1 MRARRAAGC
10 AAALACA
17 VLAADAFSAEH
28 QSAAKGAVPAAP
40 VPQAQ
45 SAPAPRAPPGAV
57 GELQPVLHAQQAKI
71 TTCMDTIVRQSAAAI
86 DAPHA
91 AASSW
96 TSAAPNQNLFVSIVG
111 LSYQSPL
118 APNAAAV
125 ILSAPVGPG
134 RCEGT
139 VVQIIPS
146 ARSCSVI
153 QASLLKTGRTIA
165 MLQGLAVVQT
175 ELGVRNLL
183 LPTAGGGC
191 TLVAVGLQE

>member
-1 MRARRAAGC
+1 MRARRVIGC

-17 VLAADAFSAEH
+17 VLAADALSAEH
-28 QSAAKGAVPAAP
+28 QSAAKGAAPAAP
-40 VPQAQ
+40 APQVPA
-45 SAPAPRAPPGAV
+45 APAPRAPAGAV

-125 ILSAPVGPG
+125 ILAAPVGPS